1 MIGVLGQVNTG
12 PDAWV
17 SPEHQSAKAFTPIPG
32 KGLGPL
38 FPGSV
43 GHWWAEVLPRGAAQ
57 GNPSRQR
64 AVLCR
69 RGSCEPSAACTHT
82 TRDGQAMI
90 ASPWCG
96 LTPLLTGHVRAQPR
110 VCVGRPESN
119 VLSDPENGQP
129 GLGTGVQASE
139 DPPHPPRDPG
149 LCIQSNSEHHGPRPR
164 PPHPPAEAAP
174 PKLQGSPPTA
184 APRHTPSPRPEPQRV
199 PGSLRK
205 LDGNGVTASSSPS
218 SSLPSFFLS
227 LPLKLLISN
236 LN

>member
-139 DPPHPPRDPG
+139 DPPPCHGTQASASRATASITAPDPG
-149 LCIQSNSEHHGPRPR
+149 PLTPQQKLLPQSCRAALQQQLLVI
-164 PPHPPAEAAP
+164 PPAPDQSLKGFPGLSGNWMVMVLQLP
-174 PKLQGSPPTA
+174 PLLPL
-184 APRHTPSPRPEPQRV
+184 PSP
-199 PGSLRK
+199 L
-205 LDGNGVTASSSPS
+205 
-218 SSLPSFFLS
+218 SF
-227 LPLKLLISN
+227 
-236 LN
+236 